1 MSSVHKGFQ
10 VLAGRLATTTTMVS
24 MRSLPAVLG
33 SLSSSSSSSSS
44 SSTTTAAR
52 NASSVSATSSSA
64 QAVEDVKVNI
74 PEGIRV
80 EFKYPFLYS
89 FGPLGVKQANLSMF
103 EHVGIRLVNG
113 DGDGDQ
119 KQGTHLSFASYT
131 PSGTYSFARGPK
143 WRSQKVPHRLNQ
155 LKKLVERDFEGVTKG
170 FQKELELRGLGFRWE
185 LKAGTEKENQHLL
198 LNLGFSHQVKFQVP
212 EIVKVDVTT
221 PTTLT
226 LSSVCKQTLGST
238 AKDLQKLPRKDRYK
252 GKGIFEKGFT
262 PQLKEAKRK

>member
-1 MSSVHKGFQ
+1 MSSVHKGVQ

-44 SSTTTAAR
+44 TTTTTTTAR

-64 QAVEDVKVNI
+64 QAVEDVKVTI

-103 EHVGIRLVNG
+103 EHVGIRLVNE
-113 DGDGDQ
+113 GDGDQ
-119 KQGTHLSFASYT
+119 KNGAHLSFASYT

-185 LKAGTEKENQHLL
+185 LKAGTEKDNQHLL